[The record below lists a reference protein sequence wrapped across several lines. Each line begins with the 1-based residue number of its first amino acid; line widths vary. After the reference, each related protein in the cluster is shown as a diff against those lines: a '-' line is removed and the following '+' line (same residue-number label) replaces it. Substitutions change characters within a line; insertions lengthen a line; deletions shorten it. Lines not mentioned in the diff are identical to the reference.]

1 MKSNLPTLAQI
12 LGICGPQID
21 GSKGKTPTAQ
31 GKPSKA
37 ALDAA
42 SGRKFRIFAE
52 DEYSRSP
59 INCRPSI
66 EASMKKHNRAF
77 GKASRD
83 IRKEQGY
90 TQETLAFECGLDR
103 TYISL
108 LELGSSSPT
117 LDTIMALCGALGV
130 SLTQLAT
137 RVEAKM
143 GRKKP

>member
-1 MKSNLPTLAQI
+1 MNDHPPLLAQP
-12 LGICGPQID
+12 LGIYGPQND
-21 GSKGKTPTAQ
+21 GGKGKTPTPLD
-31 GKPSKA
+31 KPSQA
-37 ALDAA
+37 ALDTTG
-42 SGRKFRIFAE
+42 GRKFRRFSE

-66 EASMKKHNRAF
+66 EADMKKHNRAF
-77 GKASRD
+77 GKALRD
-83 IRKEQGY
+83 IRKEHGY
-90 TQETLAFECGLDR
+90 TQETLAFECDLDR

-130 SLTQLAT
+130 SLTMLAT
-137 RVEAKM
+137 RVETKM